1 MAEIF
6 LFKPKATLTAEENL
20 RVFISKCRDQLT
32 VFGSD
37 LNWGAPVWPNIIVFA
52 KLGMTTRKP
61 IQGEVQDPAFIDFA
75 KAYFRYQQGHHPTG
89 AKNESK
95 AFRTVE
101 AALLQVNGNAN
112 INGLSISVLDEAAEL
127 ARQHYSDG
135 SAYHCGREIERL
147 AKFVV
152 ENQLVSCAV
161 QNWVNPIKRADDKNK
176 TGREAKKN
184 REEKLPSDIALN
196 ALAEIFANDPIDGR
210 DIFTTSVFAMLMSAP
225 SRISEVLALPADCE
239 MFETD
244 RDGIERYGWRF
255 FAGKGYEGDIKWIPT
270 VMVSVAKTAVAR
282 IKMLTENARQLAKW
296 IESHPNRFYRHANC
310 PDVADDEPLTAEQ
323 SCMALGLVSESKKQC
338 RSSLYNRGLA
348 HKDRVHTLRSLWEH
362 TLARLPDDFPWFDKD
377 KGIKYSNALFA
388 LNANQFHG
396 NRGCLPVELHKP
408 TNNFFNSD
416 LTPRLALK
424 GKHTSIFDRHR
435 YHAVNGEPVK
445 LTSHQARHLLN
456 TIAQRGGLSNLEI
469 AKWSGRAD
477 VKQNRTYNHMT
488 EYELVGM
495 AERLDSSKA
504 LFGPA
509 GEVAKHFPV
518 TMLEFNTLEHAAVH
532 VTEYGY
538 CVHDYTIGPCEKFR
552 DCINCNEQV
561 CIKGEDTEILD
572 RIKKRLVTLEQMLC
586 IADEAVESGEMGA
599 DRWYQYH
606 KKTVTRLREL
616 VAILENPDIE
626 NGAQI
631 KLRGNDFSQLRR
643 VVAKTSIV
651 AIEQKGKES
660 EEAVMLDD
668 LKTLLG
674 GGLG

>member
-20 RVFISKCRDQLT
+20 RVFISKCRNQLT

-239 MFETD
+239 VFETD

-651 AIEQKGKES
+651 AIEQKGKE
-660 EEAVMLDD
+660 
-668 LKTLLG
+668 
-674 GGLG
+674 

>member
-20 RVFISKCRDQLT
+20 RVFISKCRNQLT

-239 MFETD
+239 VFETD

-660 EEAVMLDD
+660 EEVVMLDD

>member
-95 AFRTVE
+95 TFRTVE

-161 QNWVNPIKRADDKNK
+161 QNWINPIKRADDKNK

-239 MFETD
+239 VFETD

>member
-239 MFETD
+239 VFETD

-388 LNANQFHG
+388 LNVNQFHG

-538 CVHDYTIGPCEKFR
+538 CVHDYTIGPCEKLR

-561 CIKGEDTEILD
+561 CIKGEDTEILN

>member
-1 MAEIF
+1 
-6 LFKPKATLTAEENL
+6 
-20 RVFISKCRDQLT
+20 
-32 VFGSD
+32 
-37 LNWGAPVWPNIIVFA
+37 
-52 KLGMTTRKP
+52 
-61 IQGEVQDPAFIDFA
+61 
-75 KAYFRYQQGHHPTG
+75 
-89 AKNESK
+89 
-95 AFRTVE
+95 
-101 AALLQVNGNAN
+101 
-112 INGLSISVLDEAAEL
+112 
-127 ARQHYSDG
+127 
-135 SAYHCGREIERL
+135 
-147 AKFVV
+147 
-152 ENQLVSCAV
+152 
-161 QNWVNPIKRADDKNK
+161 
-176 TGREAKKN
+176 
-184 REEKLPSDIALN
+184 
-196 ALAEIFANDPIDGR
+196 
-210 DIFTTSVFAMLMSAP
+210 
-225 SRISEVLALPADCE
+225 
-239 MFETD
+239 
-244 RDGIERYGWRF
+244 
-255 FAGKGYEGDIKWIPT
+255 
-270 VMVSVAKTAVAR
+270 
-282 IKMLTENARQLAKW
+282 
-296 IESHPNRFYRHANC
+296 
-310 PDVADDEPLTAEQ
+310 
-323 SCMALGLVSESKKQC
+323 
-338 RSSLYNRGLA
+338 
-348 HKDRVHTLRSLWEH
+348 
-362 TLARLPDDFPWFDKD
+362 
-377 KGIKYSNALFA
+377 
-388 LNANQFHG
+388 
-396 NRGCLPVELHKP
+396 
-408 TNNFFNSD
+408 
-416 LTPRLALK
+416 LALK

>member
-239 MFETD
+239 VFETD

-282 IKMLTENARQLAKW
+282 I
-296 IESHPNRFYRHANC
+296 
-310 PDVADDEPLTAEQ
+310 
-323 SCMALGLVSESKKQC
+323 
-338 RSSLYNRGLA
+338 
-348 HKDRVHTLRSLWEH
+348 
-362 TLARLPDDFPWFDKD
+362 
-377 KGIKYSNALFA
+377 
-388 LNANQFHG
+388 
-396 NRGCLPVELHKP
+396 
-408 TNNFFNSD
+408 
-416 LTPRLALK
+416 
-424 GKHTSIFDRHR
+424 
-435 YHAVNGEPVK
+435 
-445 LTSHQARHLLN
+445 
-456 TIAQRGGLSNLEI
+456 
-469 AKWSGRAD
+469 
-477 VKQNRTYNHMT
+477 
-488 EYELVGM
+488 
-495 AERLDSSKA
+495 
-504 LFGPA
+504 
-509 GEVAKHFPV
+509 
-518 TMLEFNTLEHAAVH
+518 
-532 VTEYGY
+532 
-538 CVHDYTIGPCEKFR
+538 
-552 DCINCNEQV
+552 
-561 CIKGEDTEILD
+561 
-572 RIKKRLVTLEQMLC
+572 
-586 IADEAVESGEMGA
+586 
-599 DRWYQYH
+599 
-606 KKTVTRLREL
+606 
-616 VAILENPDIE
+616 
-626 NGAQI
+626 
-631 KLRGNDFSQLRR
+631 
-643 VVAKTSIV
+643 
-651 AIEQKGKES
+651 
-660 EEAVMLDD
+660 
-668 LKTLLG
+668 
-674 GGLG
+674 